1 VDVAGG
7 AAVAVGEGI
16 GVGVLVGLGGGDEE
30 ESNANVASIVA
41 VGPGVG
47 ICSHP
52 CIMMLESTEQTISR
66 GIVLFAIY
74 PTPTVLGGSHP
85 AQF

>member
-1 VDVAGG
+1 M
-7 AAVAVGEGI
+7 VGEGI
-16 GVGVLVGLGGGDEE
+16 GVGVPVGLGGGDER

-41 VGPGVG
+41 VGPGVR

-66 GIVLFAIY
+66 GIVLFVMY
-74 PTPTVLGGSHP
+74 PTSTVWGGSHP